1 MQNQL
6 SRDTSTGNAINVYPL
21 ELMNE
26 MNEIDAGFTFLL
38 SHAID
43 ILQLM
48 LGLLMDL
55 KYICIYIKLT
65 DI

>member
-1 MQNQL
+1 
-6 SRDTSTGNAINVYPL
+6 
-21 ELMNE
+21 
-26 MNEIDAGFTFLL
+26 MNEINAGFTFLL

-43 ILQLM
+43 SFT
-48 LGLLMDL
+48 GLLMDL